1 MLNNNMEPKLII
13 TTLPGKDKKCKAEI
27 LDRLLIKDENVQ
39 IDEIKQNV
47 FLIYSKLSPLEA
59 YGLIISAPPSCIGR
73 IFTIDK
79 ISDLSNIFEDAEK
92 LLSSRKFKKF
102 YVECINRGNKR
113 ADCRSIEIGIGLRM
127 KGKLEVDYK
136 NPDYIL
142 FVNLIGNKVYLSI
155 MRKGQE
161 KVSVNSL

>member
-13 TTLPGKDKKCKAEI
+13 TALAGKGKKCSTEI
-27 LDRLLIKDENVQ
+27 LDRLLIKDESVKV
-39 IDEIKQNV
+39 EEVKQNV
-47 FLIYSKLSPLEA
+47 FLVYSKLSPLEA
-59 YGLIISAPPSCIGR
+59 YGLIISAPPACMGR
-73 IFTIDK
+73 IFTVDK
-79 ISDLSNIFEDAEK
+79 VSSLLTIFKDAEE
-92 LLSSRKFKKF
+92 LISSRKFKKF
-102 YVECINRGNKR
+102 YVECINRGNKQ

-142 FVNLIGNKVYLSI
+142 FVNLIDDNVYLSL

-161 KVSVNSL
+161 KVSVNPL